1 MVDAGK
7 AQTNFRFPFRGFSK
21 IALSCEE
28 GEGEVTLESA
38 PPFEDVAEAAAAATA
53 AAAAAADDDEDAA
66 VAAVLPPT
74 SGENDAAET

>member
-53 AAAAAADDDEDAA
+53 AAAAADDDEDAA